1 MSQLLQ
7 CCYTVA
13 IPTFSEKKRVFLI
26 SILLF
31 TFARVYITERHKETA
46 SDETKT

>member
-1 MSQLLQ
+1 MLQ
-7 CCYTVA
+7 CGYTVA
-13 IPTFSEKKRVFLI
+13 IPTFSEKKTSNFLI